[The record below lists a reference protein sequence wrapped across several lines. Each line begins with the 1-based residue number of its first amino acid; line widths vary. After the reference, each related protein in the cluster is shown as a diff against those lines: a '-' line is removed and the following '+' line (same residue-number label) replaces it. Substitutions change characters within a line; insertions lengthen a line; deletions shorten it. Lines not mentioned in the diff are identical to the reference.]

1 MKNNK
6 VKFIFVALLFA
17 TQVEA
22 FSSCSTSS
30 VNEDNKEQET
40 PPDSPSVSP
49 PVEETAY
56 AFPGAEGGV
65 MKRRKGIYCQIPG
78 RLQSTGYPPVCHR
91 TKGASY
97 NCLLYIRHHLSK
109 IDTGHSE
116 R

>member
-17 TQVEA
+17 TQVES

-56 AFPGAEGGV
+56 AFPGAEGGGPCGNGG
-65 MKRRKGIYCQIPG
+65 RRSRSAALFSAAVPG
-78 RLQSTGYPPVCHR
+78 RARL
-91 TKGASY
+91 
-97 NCLLYIRHHLSK
+97 
-109 IDTGHSE
+109 
-116 R
+116 

>member
-17 TQVEA
+17 TQVES

-49 PVEETAY
+49 PAEKQHMPFPELKEE
-56 AFPGAEGGV
+56 E
-65 MKRRKGIYCQIPG
+65 
-78 RLQSTGYPPVCHR
+78 
-91 TKGASY
+91 
-97 NCLLYIRHHLSK
+97 
-109 IDTGHSE
+109 
-116 R
+116 

>member
-17 TQVEA
+17 TQVES

-49 PVEETAY
+49 PVEKQHMP
-56 AFPGAEGGV
+56 FPEL
-65 MKRRKGIYCQIPG
+65 K
-78 RLQSTGYPPVCHR
+78 
-91 TKGASY
+91 
-97 NCLLYIRHHLSK
+97 
-109 IDTGHSE
+109 E
-116 R
+116 EE

>member
-56 AFPGAEGGV
+56 AFPEL
-65 MKRRKGIYCQIPG
+65 K
-78 RLQSTGYPPVCHR
+78 
-91 TKGASY
+91 
-97 NCLLYIRHHLSK
+97 
-109 IDTGHSE
+109 E
-116 R
+116 EE

>member
-40 PPDSPSVSP
+40 PPDSPP
-49 PVEETAY
+49 YLHQWKKQHMPFPELKEE
-56 AFPGAEGGV
+56 E
-65 MKRRKGIYCQIPG
+65 
-78 RLQSTGYPPVCHR
+78 
-91 TKGASY
+91 
-97 NCLLYIRHHLSK
+97 
-109 IDTGHSE
+109 
-116 R
+116 

>member
-1 MKNNK
+1 MKSNK

-56 AFPGAEGGV
+56 AFPGAEGAGKFTTGGAEGTV
-65 MKRRKGIYCQIPG
+65 YVVTSLKMMVLKEHYVGLLRNPESV
-78 RLQSTGYPPVCHR
+78 RL
-91 TKGASY
+91 
-97 NCLLYIRHHLSK
+97 CLPWEEL
-109 IDTGHSE
+109 
-116 R
+116 

>member
-17 TQVEA
+17 TQVES

-56 AFPGAEGGV
+56 AFPGAEGGG
-65 MKRRKGIYCQIPG
+65 MNT
-78 RLQSTGYPPVCHR
+78 TGVVGTIAGDDTIFVACR
-91 TKGASY
+91 TADLAAS
-97 NCLLYIRHHLSK
+97 LTEELKKLI
-109 IDTGHSE
+109 
-116 R
+116 

>member
-49 PVEETAY
+49 QWKKQHMPFPELKEE
-56 AFPGAEGGV
+56 E
-65 MKRRKGIYCQIPG
+65 
-78 RLQSTGYPPVCHR
+78 
-91 TKGASY
+91 
-97 NCLLYIRHHLSK
+97 
-109 IDTGHSE
+109 
-116 R
+116 

>member
-30 VNEDNKEQET
+30 VNEENKEQET

-49 PVEETAY
+49 PVEETA
-56 AFPGAEGGV
+56 
-65 MKRRKGIYCQIPG
+65 
-78 RLQSTGYPPVCHR
+78 
-91 TKGASY
+91 
-97 NCLLYIRHHLSK
+97 
-109 IDTGHSE
+109 
-116 R
+116 

>member
-56 AFPGAEGGV
+56 AFPGAEGGGGDLIDLQ
-65 MKRRKGIYCQIPG
+65 RYENDHSDRCALIRSSDSLPASG
-78 RLQSTGYPPVCHR
+78 RGQRG
-91 TKGASY
+91 
-97 NCLLYIRHHLSK
+97 
-109 IDTGHSE
+109 
-116 R
+116 